1 MDYITLTELL
11 GSKVRR
17 IQSGSELLF
26 VWELYKYSKE
36 LLDRVLTIEDAQVL
50 KAVRDGEHFAYVY
63 NNSELNLNYTPSE
76 NEILA
81 DYSETDRKYFKGDL
95 SGIVFEKQTEEDWTY
110 CYHTDKSANIVLY
123 GYNRS
128 AGYVS
133 LYAYMVVKAY
143 KEGKKVPKLILKN
156 LSPKQEEQ
164 EYVDI
169 LILMNYGNQWLK
181 DKVEIQF
188 SKEVVVQPEWEAFI
202 MYQRQL
208 GNMLE
213 ETPLLKKI
221 KYMTKHFVV
230 GDVVLYYQTDKSI
243 KSKSIRKL
251 TNCFPAVIT
260 EINKNEFKLNYY
272 PMIETFLTHK
282 TRLEEVE
289 QNSGIEGFKYT
300 SYDYNNF
307 PVCSV
312 TLDYISTGI
321 DILTYTEDSFI
332 LKLMKGTDTF
342 PQYIKNSN
350 GMTHIYDLD
359 TINTIYAVFEDRKV
373 EYLKERF
380 LQLHFK
386 REIPVYDEIRTKKT
400 KTKKTKTKT
409 KKTKTKGKTSP
420 VSKGEKRNVRG
431 K

>member
-1 MDYITLTELL
+1 MEGCARGFNAMDYITLTELL
-11 GSKVRR
+11 GYKVKK

-26 VWELYKYSKE
+26 VWELYKYCKE
-36 LLDRVLTIEDAQVL
+36 LLNKTLTIEDAQVL
-50 KAVRDGEHFAYVY
+50 KAVREGEHFAYVY
-63 NNSELNLNYTPSE
+63 NNSDLNMNYTPGP

-95 SGIVFEKQTEEDWTY
+95 SGIVFEKQTEEEWVY

-133 LYAYMVVKAY
+133 LYAYMVVKSY
-143 KEGKKVPKLILKN
+143 MESKKVPKLVLKN

-169 LILMNYGNQWLK
+169 LILQNFGNKWLK

-213 ETPLLKKI
+213 EASSLQ
-221 KYMTKHFVV
+221 KYKYVMKNFVV

-260 EINKNEFKLNYY
+260 EINKNEIKIKYY
-272 PMIETFLTHK
+272 PMIETLLTHK
-282 TRLEEVE
+282 IRLQEVE
-289 QNSGIEGFKYT
+289 QNCGIEGFKYST
-300 SYDYNNF
+300 NDYNNF
-307 PVCSV
+307 PICTA

-332 LKLMKGTDTF
+332 LKLVNGVDKF
-342 PQYIKNSN
+342 PQYIQDSD
-350 GMTHIYDLD
+350 GITRIYELD

-373 EYLKERF
+373 EYDKERF
-380 LQLHFK
+380 LQLRFK
-386 REIPVYDEIRTKKT
+386 KEVPVYDEVRMKKS
-400 KTKKTKTKT
+400 
-409 KKTKTKGKTSP
+409 KGK
-420 VSKGEKRNVRG
+420 SK
-431 K
+431 

>member
-1 MDYITLTELL
+1 MEYITLSELL
-11 GSKVRR
+11 GSKVKR

-36 LLDRVLTIEDAQVL
+36 LLDKELTIEDAQVL
-50 KAVRDGEHFAYVY
+50 KAVREGEHFAYVY
-63 NNSELNLNYTPSE
+63 NNSNLNLNYTPGSDE
-76 NEILA
+76 VLA

-95 SGIVFEKQTEEDWTY
+95 NNIVFEKQTANEWVY
-110 CYHTDKSANIVLY
+110 CYHTDKTANIVLY

-143 KEGKKVPKLILKN
+143 KEGKKIPKLILKN

-169 LILMNYGNQWLK
+169 LILMNFGNQWLK
-181 DKVEIQF
+181 DKVEIQY

-213 ETPLLKKI
+213 EAPLI
-221 KYMTKHFVV
+221 QKYKYITKNFVV

-251 TNCFPAVIT
+251 TNCYPAVIT
-260 EINKNEFKLNYY
+260 EINKQYLKLNYY
-272 PMIETFLTHK
+272 PLVETALTHK
-282 TRLEEVE
+282 IRLEEVE
-289 QNSGIEGFKYT
+289 QNCGVADFKYS

-307 PVCSV
+307 PICGL
-312 TLDYISTGI
+312 TLDYISIGI
-321 DILTYTEDSFI
+321 DILTYTEDCFI
-332 LKLMKGTDTF
+332 LKLMNGVDKF
-342 PQYIKNSN
+342 SQYIQD
-350 GMTHIYDLD
+350 GDGIIRIYELD

-373 EYLKERF
+373 DYSKERF

-386 REIPVYDEIRTKKT
+386 KDKPIYDVVTQMSKP
-400 KTKKTKTKT
+400 
-409 KKTKTKGKTSP
+409 KGK
-420 VSKGEKRNVRG
+420 SKGTSASKKRG
-431 K
+431 